1 VTHARLTVSIAGAA
15 LLTWLAFAGDASA
28 KARGPVFSL
37 SIGYNG
43 LPPSAE
49 TELTPLRY
57 ADDDAVAFHQFARTF
72 TRRSFLL
79 AILDAETQARFPALA
94 SEVRPPSRA
103 DLEKVLAEIEG
114 GVDAAMAAGEEPSVL
129 IFYSGHG
136 GRAENG
142 QAALTLSDGLLTKDA
157 LYANVLA
164 PLRTVFVHLFVD
176 ACNAE
181 AVVRPRDA
189 QAQVVDPTAADV
201 SVAFQKATLAGF
213 PRVGALVASTAGA
226 QAHEWD
232 VYQSGIFTHEVLS
245 ALRGAADVDGNHRIE
260 YSEIAAFLS
269 AANRDVSDPR
279 ARPHMVVHPPPL
291 DRRAPIVDLDE
302 VRGAAFLDGRPAQIG
317 GFFIEDT
324 RGSRLL
330 DLRAEAPFRVSL
342 AVPADETLY
351 LRNHAGQATVRL
363 ARGEHLS
370 FDKVHLAEND
380 VRGRGALESA
390 LRRGL
395 FATGFGRGYYRGFVD
410 SQEELVPLTVGDEDV
425 VLVAPQPAA
434 EPAGMSPRRRASWI
448 AYGTAGALAVTAAV
462 FGGLAIDARRD
473 FENTYL
479 EMPAIDASDRYK
491 RDLTLSITTL
501 VGAVVS
507 AGIGTYLRT
516 HDR

>member
-1 VTHARLTVSIAGAA
+1 MTRARLISVAGAA
-15 LLTWLAFAGDASA
+15 LLTWIAFAGDASA

-37 SIGYNG
+37 AIGYNG

-79 AILDAETQARFPALA
+79 AILDAETQARFPTLA

-103 DLEKVLAEIEG
+103 DLEKVLAELEG
-114 GVDAAMAAGEEPSVL
+114 AVDGAMAAGEEPSVL

-157 LYANVLA
+157 LYATVLA

-189 QAQVVDPTAADV
+189 QAQVVDPTAEDV

-269 AANRDVSDPR
+269 AANREVSDPR

-291 DRRAPIVDLDE
+291 DRRAPIVDLDG
-302 VRGAAFLDGRPAQIG
+302 VRGAAFLEGRVLMVRERSDGLWTLPGGWCDVNDSPSESVVKEIQQESGFEARAVKLAAVLDRRKHPHPTQFHHVYKLYFLCELTGGEAQSSIETDAV
-317 GFFIEDT
+317 GFFAEDELPPLSVNRITQGQIE
-324 RGSRLL
+324 LM
-330 DLRAEAPFRVSL
+330 FRH
-342 AVPADETLY
+342 E
-351 LRNHAGQATVRL
+351 R
-363 ARGEHLS
+363 E
-370 FDKVHLAEND
+370 
-380 VRGRGALESA
+380 
-390 LRRGL
+390 
-395 FATGFGRGYYRGFVD
+395 
-410 SQEELVPLTVGDEDV
+410 
-425 VLVAPQPAA
+425 
-434 EPAGMSPRRRASWI
+434 
-448 AYGTAGALAVTAAV
+448 
-462 FGGLAIDARRD
+462 
-473 FENTYL
+473 
-479 EMPAIDASDRYK
+479 
-491 RDLTLSITTL
+491 RDLPTTF
-501 VGAVVS
+501 
-507 AGIGTYLRT
+507 
-516 HDR
+516 D